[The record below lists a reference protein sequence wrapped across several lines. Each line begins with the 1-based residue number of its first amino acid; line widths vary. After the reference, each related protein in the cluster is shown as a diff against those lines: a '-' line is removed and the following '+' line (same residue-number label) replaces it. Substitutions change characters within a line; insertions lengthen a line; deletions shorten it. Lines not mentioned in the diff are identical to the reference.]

1 MNQPRNNW
9 TRLILE
15 ALICLFPVVTPGI
28 GQEGVQTF
36 DIAPGIKHTLYV
48 KPGPLRIHALQ
59 VDLTNSSY
67 RFESYRPVGLV
78 TASRQAG
85 QNERPGHHVIAAVN
99 ADFFSFTTG
108 WPLGNQVV
116 NGEFAHGTE
125 SMRSHLAFDNHG
137 RPFIERLSFSGWF
150 RTSRGTTYSIDY
162 VNERHKSRAI
172 ILHTSFSDS
181 ATSIGGP
188 GRRFFLRLVSPRWSV
203 GDTLRFVVRQPSAQ
217 SSSSIASDEAVL
229 WAGRATS
236 LWRAKNEVKAADTL
250 LVYLGLRPDL
260 ADVLTVVGGAG
271 RILLNGEP
279 VPDSVNVGERTS
291 VAFLETLHPRTF
303 VAFDR
308 DTTKLFLCTVDGRQE
323 TSDGMNFA
331 QMADFLRSLGAWN
344 AINLDG
350 GGSTTMVINGQVVNS
365 PSDRTGERPV
375 ANTLQITSK

>member
-9 TRLILE
+9 TRLILA
-15 ALICLFPVVTPGI
+15 ALICLFPVVTAGI

>member
-1 MNQPRNNW
+1 
-9 TRLILE
+9 LILE
-15 ALICLFPVVTPGI
+15 ALICLFPVVTAGI